1 MPFSAFIGQVVF
13 TQRLIVDE
21 RLGYGIDER
30 RGKVILEKVKD
41 NKFCALIL
49 AAGKGTRMKSD
60 LAKVLHVLEGKPLLD
75 YSLAAAKSAGAEKI
89 VVIIGH
95 QASIVRAEF
104 AASGAVF
111 VEQNPQLGTGHAV
124 LQAKD
129 VLAGYSGLTVILC
142 GDVPLLEPT
151 TILGLIADHK
161 ASGAP
166 VTVLTTF
173 PADSRGYGRV
183 VKDTQGNILK
193 IVEERDASV
202 SEKSI
207 GEINTGIYC
216 VDTPFLFA
224 ALGKI
229 TNNNK
234 QHEYYLTDIVEV
246 ACREGFIVRAHIAPD
261 YIEVMGINTP
271 EELLIA
277 GQYLQNNRKNLG

>member
-1 MPFSAFIGQVVF
+1 
-13 TQRLIVDE
+13 L
-21 RLGYGIDER
+21 
-30 RGKVILEKVKD
+30 KKVKE

-60 LAKVLHVLEGKPLLD
+60 LAKVLHVLEGKPLLH
-75 YSLAAAKSAGAEKI
+75 YSLLAALSAGAERI

-95 QASIVRAEF
+95 QARKVQAEF
-104 AASGAVF
+104 AGSRAVF
-111 VEQNPQLGTGHAV
+111 VEQKPQLGTGHAV

-142 GDVPLLEPT
+142 GDVPLLKPS
-151 TILGLIADHK
+151 TIKKLVEKHT
-161 ASGAP
+161 ASGAQI
-166 VTVLTTF
+166 TVLTTY
-173 PADSRGYGRV
+173 PSDPKGYGRV
-183 VKDTQGNILK
+183 VKDTKGNILK
-193 IVEERDASV
+193 IVEERDASLA
-202 SEKSI
+202 EKSI

-234 QHEYYLTDIVEV
+234 QQEYYLTDIVEV
-246 ACREGFIVRAHIAPD
+246 ASREGFIVRAHIAPD

-271 EELLIA
+271 EELLRA
-277 GQYLQNNRKNLG
+277 GQHLENNRKNLV

>member
-1 MPFSAFIGQVVF
+1 V
-13 TQRLIVDE
+13 
-21 RLGYGIDER
+21 
-30 RGKVILEKVKD
+30 
-41 NKFCALIL
+41 NNNNFCALIL

-60 LAKVLHVLEGKPLLD
+60 LAKVLHVLEGKPLLH
-75 YSLAAAKSAGAEKI
+75 YSLAAARVAGAEKV

-95 QASIVRAEF
+95 QASVVREEF
-104 AASGAVF
+104 ANSGVIF

-129 VLAGYSGLTVILC
+129 VLANYSGLTVILC
-142 GDVPLLEPT
+142 GDVPLLTPA
-151 TILGLIADHK
+151 TISGLIADHQ
-161 ASGAP
+161 ASGALI
-166 VTVLTTF
+166 TVLTTY
-173 PADSRGYGRV
+173 PADPQGYGRI
-183 VKDTQGNILK
+183 VKDNKGNILK

-234 QHEYYLTDIVEV
+234 QHEYYLTDIVEI
-246 ACREGFIVRAHIAPD
+246 ACREGLTVRSHIATD

-271 EELLIA
+271 EELA
-277 GQYLQNNRKNLG
+277 RASQYLQNKRKNPV